1 MIISRRDF
9 LRISAGVAMT
19 SAALPIIQSVQTLA
33 ASDAPHATPN
43 IARAPAAQAE
53 TYLNTVCSLC
63 PSGCGLQVRVVDS
76 RAVKVEGNPLHPLNQ
91 GVCCPKG
98 QASLEVLYS
107 PERLPA
113 PMRRKVAKDVAANDI
128 SQWEKITWE
137 DAQKIVADKLRALRD
152 QGQAHT
158 VAILHGGLRGQLRPL
173 VQRFLNA
180 YGSPNLISADSLGGE
195 TAHLAMFLAQG
206 VNGYPIYDIDNA
218 RYVMCFGGS
227 LLESAQH
234 LQKYLS
240 GYGFLHRGQSNRG
253 KLVVVDS
260 RLSVTAAKCDEWVPI
275 RPGTLGA
282 LALGMAYVLIKSG
295 AVNESFVKNWTFGY
309 DDFKDDQGK
318 THIGFKRLVLEQYTL
333 ERVAD
338 ITGIPGGTIAKLAGE
353 FGAAKPALAILPT
366 GRGDLASGN
375 GLYTALAVN
384 ALNALVGSIEIPG
397 GVQVQQYADYAPWS
411 ALPSDA
417 VAEQARALPRL
428 DGAGADY
435 PVALSAYQTL
445 ADNLAQGKPYA
456 VNALFLLNTNPVLDA
471 PQGQRFVD
479 ALRKT
484 FVVSFNPTLDE
495 SAVYADLILP
505 SLTFFEM
512 WQDDVIEGTGY
523 PGIAMRQPVV
533 ASVRDG
539 RNPGDVILQIAK
551 QIGGAVSQA
560 LPWQDFL
567 EVVKFRIGGIGIDW
581 NDLVT
586 KGAWSALIYNFAQPG
601 SKAWSKVV
609 GRDRVNAPKD
619 GRYDFFSRELFAAL
633 SKDDSTS
640 RLYPD
645 DVACLP
651 HFELPAE
658 PANADYPFLL
668 TCQETMTQP
677 RYWSGVVP
685 SLQEVYGLQ
694 VGARWES
701 WVEIHPKAAH
711 ALGIKK
717 DDWVWVESAAGKMR
731 VRAKLVEG
739 IWQNAVNI
747 PYGQGHYSAA
757 QWGREESTAKRVVG
771 VNPLELVSAGT
782 EKISGLAM
790 ILPARVK
797 VYK

>member
-1 MIISRRDF
+1 MKLSRRDF
-9 LRISAGVAMT
+9 LRISASIAAT
-19 SAALPIIQSVQTLA
+19 SAALPLIQSVQTVA
-33 ASDAPHATPN
+33 ASDTTRHAPNT
-43 IARAPAAQAE
+43 ARAVVAQSE
-53 TYLNTVCSLC
+53 TYLNTVCSMC
-63 PSGCGLQVRVVDS
+63 PSGCGLQVRVVDG
-76 RAVKVEGNPLHPLNQ
+76 RAVKVEGNALHPLNQ

-107 PERLPA
+107 PERLPGA
-113 PMRRKVAKDVAANDI
+113 MRRQVAKDVVANDI
-128 SQWEKITWE
+128 SQWEKISWD
-137 DAQKIVADKLRALRD
+137 DAQKIVADKLCALRD

-180 YGSPNLISADSLGGE
+180 YGSPNLISAESLSGD
-195 TAHLAMFLAQG
+195 AARLAMFLAQG
-206 VNGYPIYDIDNA
+206 INGYPIYDIDNA

-227 LLESAQH
+227 LLESSQH

-260 RLSVTAAKCDEWVPI
+260 RLSVTAAKCDEWIPI

-295 AVNESFVKNWTFGY
+295 AVNESFIKNWTFGY

-333 ERVAD
+333 ERVQD
-338 ITGIPGGTIAKLAGE
+338 ITGIPGSTIAKLAGE

-375 GLYTALAVN
+375 SLYTALAVH

-397 GVQVQQYADYAPWS
+397 GVQVQHYADYAPWS

-417 VAEQARALPRL
+417 VAEKSRAMPRL

-445 ADNLAQGKPYA
+445 AGNLSQGKPYA

-479 ALRKT
+479 ALKNT

-495 SAVYADLILP
+495 SAAYADLILP
-505 SLTFFEM
+505 ALTFFEM

-523 PGIAMRQPVV
+523 AGVAMRQPVV
-533 ASVRDG
+533 APVRDG
-539 RNPGDVILQIAK
+539 RNPSDVILQIAK
-551 QIGGAVSQA
+551 QIGGTVSQA
-560 LPWQDFL
+560 LPWKDFL
-567 EVVKFRIGGIGIDW
+567 EVVRFRIGGIGIDW

-586 KGAWSALIYNFAQPG
+586 NGAWSALVYYFAQPG
-601 SKAWSKVV
+601 SQAWSKVV

-619 GRYDFFSRELFAAL
+619 GRFDFFSRELFAAL
-633 SKDDSTS
+633 NSS
-640 RLYPD
+640 D

-658 PANADYPFLL
+658 PADANYPFLL
-668 TCQETMTQP
+668 MCQETMTQP
-677 RYWSGVVP
+677 RYWLGVVP

-694 VGARWES
+694 VGARWDS
-701 WVEIHPKAAH
+701 WVEIHPKAAN

-717 DDWVWVESAAGKMR
+717 DDWVWVESAAGKIR

-739 IWQNAVNI
+739 IWRNAVNI

-757 QWGREESTAKRVVG
+757 QWGREADTARRVLG
-771 VNPLELVSAGT
+771 VNPLQLVSTGS
-782 EKISGLAM
+782 EKISGLPM
-790 ILPARVK
+790 MLPTRVK